1 MAEPQH
7 GRAYNPGPS
16 SSTRDAA
23 FSSIFGAAPPPGRS
37 QTMNSQSP
45 MPPPSRSQTMGN
57 IQRPGHDMRD
67 DGYESHKSNGYPPPN
82 QHHRPQNGYPPQG
95 MANGS
100 YGRPMPPP
108 PPPPPPPPQ
117 QQQQQQQQHHHQQ
130 HQQSHHQQHPQQH
143 HQQPPMHGQYQGQG
157 QGHPPHQQYHQQP
170 PPDRRPYPQNQRMPP
185 PSFNR
190 PPPSRF
196 YGGGPPQGPGGGGPG
211 YAGPAMNNDPNR
223 SRSLAGYGPPP
234 SSFHHGPGSR
244 GPGQN
249 QVVNPMAR
257 QTAQGRHI
265 PERADERSMSMTSNY
280 PEGRDL
286 PRAQTMSGRV
296 IPFRPRENSEDGYGG
311 GSGGGGGGPSP
322 EARAPPN
329 FDDRFQQSPIA
340 AHRSSPALSQRSSSG
355 TFVTRP
361 ENRDSQMS
369 QASQASVAS
378 NSSMKP
384 RTPSYA
390 STASSITAVNTPT
403 SATNTPTSFS
413 PDPTSVGLKQQL
425 SQSSRA
431 QTMMSQQSTILTTS
445 RRSPLV
451 YPALLSKVA
460 DVFRERIQIGD
471 RMKNELTYKSA
482 FTGAEAVD
490 MIAYIIKT
498 SDRNLALLLG
508 RALDA
513 QKFFHDV
520 TYDHRLRDS
529 ASEVYQFRERLVDE
543 DKADVNGVFTLLTE
557 CYSPTC
563 TRDRLCYSIACP
575 RRLEQQ
581 ARLNMQPLPGL
592 KRESS
597 RSSLHDGDEKEQKLW
612 IHSVPKEVAESVSD
626 SEKKRQEV
634 ICEVIYTERD
644 FVKDLEYLRDF
655 WMKPLRNGGPPAS
668 PIADYRREK
677 FIRTVFSNILEVH
690 SVNSRL
696 ADALTR
702 RQQNNAVIHNIGDI
716 FLEFV
721 PHFDPFIKYGA
732 NQLYGKYEFEREKAS
747 NPAFSRFVDET
758 ERLKESR
765 KLELNGYLT
774 KPTTRLARYPLLL
787 EAVLKNTAED
797 NPDKQDLPKAIEMIR
812 ECLSKVNVESG
823 RAENHFN
830 LMQLDQQLQFAP
842 QDKVDLKLTEEGRQL
857 IFKGSLK
864 RSPTDQGTGD
874 IQAFLFDHAM
884 LLVKIKVLNKRD
896 QYKVYKRPI
905 PLELLVINEMAE
917 VLPERGI
924 KRPPSSLVPKI
935 GNQQKADANAKG
947 GYPITF
953 QHLGK
958 RGYVLSLF
966 AATVVGRRKWMEHI
980 EAQQTALRERSNIFT
995 KTVLSDDFFNF
1006 STNKVNCLV
1015 PMDGGRKLV
1024 YGTDTGIYV
1033 SDRRPNSPAQGPPKK
1048 VVDMAGVSQVD
1059 VLEEYQILLVLSDKT
1074 AYSFPIETITEPGD
1088 SAMAGKRHKRIQG
1101 HVNFFK
1107 TGVCLGRVLVCCVK
1121 NSSMSAT
1128 VKVYEPLDTLAKGRN
1143 KPAFRKLLAGGQ
1155 DGLKLFKEFY
1165 IPSEASSIHFLKS
1178 KLCVGCTKGFEVVD
1192 LDDLGTQT
1200 LLDPADTSL
1209 DFVQRRENVKPIAI
1223 YRLNGGEFLL
1233 NYSDFSF
1240 FVNRNGWRARPDWKI
1255 EWEGSPTAFALQ
1267 PPYILAFEANFIE
1280 IRNMESGEMV
1290 TIITGKNI
1298 RMLHESSRE
1307 ILYAYED
1314 DGGEDVIASL
1324 DFWKQQQRI

>member
-7 GRAYNPGPS
+7 GRTYNNGPS
-16 SSTRDAA
+16 PSARDAA
-23 FSSIFGAAPPPGRS
+23 FSNIFGGPPPPGRS

-57 IQRPGHDMRD
+57 VQRPPPSDFSN
-67 DGYESHKSNGYPPPN
+67 DGYEHQKPNGYPPPG
-82 QHHRPQNGYPPQG
+82 QHQRPPNGYAPQG
-95 MANGS
+95 MPNGGGGGGGGGG
-100 YGRPMPPP
+100 YGR
-108 PPPPPPPPQ
+108 PPPPQ
-117 QQQQQQQQHHHQQ
+117 
-130 HQQSHHQQHPQQH
+130 HPQGY
-143 HQQPPMHGQYQGQG
+143 HQGPPQP
-157 QGHPPHQQYHQQP
+157 QQYHQQAP
-170 PPDRRPYPQNQRMPP
+170 PERRPYVQQQRMPP

-190 PPPSRF
+190 PPPNRF
-196 YGGGPPQGPGGGGPG
+196 YPPSGPGGHP
-211 YAGPAMNNDPNR
+211 GPAMNNDPNR
-223 SRSLAGYGPPP
+223 SRSLASYGPPP
-234 SSFHHGPGSR
+234 SSFHQGPGG
-244 GPGQN
+244 GPSGPPHRPPPH

-265 PERADERSMSMTSNY
+265 PERVDERSMSMTS
-280 PEGRDL
+280 PMPDPRDAS
-286 PRAQTMSGRV
+286 RAQTMSGRV
-296 IPFRPRENSEDGYGG
+296 IPFRARDTSEEPYNPSASEGR
-311 GSGGGGGGPSP
+311 GPP
-322 EARAPPN
+322 Q
-329 FDDRFQQSPIA
+329 FDSQFQQSSA
-340 AHRSSPALSQRSSSG
+340 NAYRSSPALSQRSSSS
-355 TFVTRP
+355 TFPSRP

-369 QASQASVAS
+369 HMSSASQMSQMSQMSHNSVTS
-378 NSSMKP
+378 NNSSVKP

-390 STASSITAVNTPT
+390 STTSSVTPAATPT
-403 SATNTPTSFS
+403 SYTPTSYT
-413 PDPTSVGLKQQL
+413 PTSQTPDSAMAPKQNQS
-425 SQSSRA
+425 SQSRA
-431 QTMMSQQSTILTTS
+431 QTMVSQQSTILTMS
-445 RRSPLV
+445 RRAPLV
-451 YPALLSKVA
+451 YPALLSRVA
-460 DVFRERIQIGD
+460 DVFRERVQIGD

-529 ASEVYQFRERLVDE
+529 GSEVYQFRERLVDE
-543 DKADVNGVFTLLTE
+543 DKTDVNGVFTLLTE

-597 RSSLHDGDEKEQKLW
+597 RSSLHDNDEKEQKLW

-655 WMKPLRNGGPPAS
+655 WMKPLKSTVPPS
-668 PIADYRREK
+668 PIVEFKREM
-677 FIRTVFSNILEVH
+677 FIKKVFSNMLEVH
-690 SVNSRL
+690 SVNSKL
-696 ADALTR
+696 AEALTK

-716 FLEFV
+716 FLEYV

-747 NPAFSRFVDET
+747 NQAFARFVEET
-758 ERLKESR
+758 ERMKESR

-823 RAENHFN
+823 RAENTFN

-842 QDKVDLKLTEEGRQL
+842 ADKVDLKLTEEGRQL

-864 RSPTDQGTGD
+864 RSPTDTGTGD
-874 IQAFLFDHAM
+874 IQAFLFDHAI
-884 LLVKIKVLNKRD
+884 LLVKIKVVNKRD

-924 KRPPSSLVPKI
+924 KRPPSSLLPKA
-935 GNQQKADANAKG
+935 GNQQKADANAKN
-947 GYPITF
+947 GYSITF

-995 KTVLSDDFFNF
+995 KEVLSDDFFNF
-1006 STNKVNCLV
+1006 ATNKVNCLV

-1024 YGTDTGIYV
+1024 YGTDTGIFV
-1033 SDRRPNSPAQGPPKK
+1033 SDRRPGSTAQGVPKK
-1048 VVDMAGVSQVD
+1048 VIDIPQVSQVD
-1059 VLEEYQILLVLSDKT
+1059 VLEEYQILLVLSEKT
-1074 AYSFPIETITEPGD
+1074 AYSFPIETITEPGEP
-1088 SAMAGKRHKRIQG
+1088 AMASKRHKRIQG

-1128 VKVYEPLDTLAKGRN
+1128 VKVYEPMDTLAKGRN

-1155 DGLKLFKEFY
+1155 DALKLFKEFY

-1178 KLCVGCTKGFEVVD
+1178 KLCVGCAKGFEVVSLET
-1192 LDDLGTQT
+1192 LDTQT

-1240 FVNRNGWRARPDWKI
+1240 FVNRNGWRARPDWSI
-1255 EWEGSPTAFALQ
+1255 QWEGQPTAFALQ
-1267 PPYILAFEANFIE
+1267 PPYILAFEPNFIE
-1280 IRNMESGEMV
+1280 IRNMESGGMV
-1290 TIITGKNI
+1290 SIIAGKNI

-1324 DFWKQQQRI
+1324 DFWKQQGRA